1 MHTVCLLAADV
12 CVSLSACSLRARR
25 RRRRRR
31 RRVGCRSHC
40 QKRGA
45 RTGVSQVGHTC
56 LCLQVSDERRHP
68 TRRQMLGTAA
78 EAWLGSRHH
87 VSEERRRPTR
97 RRKGMFV
104 VGPEREPSS
113 IGRGEDDATSGATT
127 RRTAS
132 GGGESGG
139 AARQKP

>member
-1 MHTVCLLAADV
+1 M
-12 CVSLSACSLRARR
+12 
-25 RRRRRR
+25 
-31 RRVGCRSHC
+31 
-40 QKRGA
+40 
-45 RTGVSQVGHTC
+45 
-56 LCLQVSDERRHP
+56 
-68 TRRQMLGTAA
+68 GTAA

-104 VGPEREPSS
+104 VGPEREHSS
-113 IGRGEDDATSGATT
+113 IGRGEDEDTSGVTW